1 MAKSKKE
8 RRSSIRHMNAEG
20 DVLAIFDALDRAEK
34 ETPAA
39 SHEHDADDS
48 SDEDP
53 DERPDVE

>member
-1 MAKSKKE
+1 
-8 RRSSIRHMNAEG
+8 MNAEG

-39 SHEHDADDS
+39 SHEHEADDS